1 MNMAKL
7 SRDKGKRFE
16 RDIAARLRALWPN
29 TVIRRASQAER
40 ADNPDVFVEAGPELL
55 TRLWLELQDARTP
68 TPIAKLEQAER
79 DTQAWHAARPGVT
92 ALRLPVVIWHR
103 FAECTT
109 WATMRLATLDAIRG
123 ELHAVRDS
131 VVTLDVLELLQLLVE
146 RTRGV
151 DSRAA

>member
-1 MNMAKL
+1 MQ
-7 SRDKGKRFE
+7 REKGKRFE

-29 TVIRRASQAER
+29 TLIRRASQAER

-55 TRLWLELQDARTP
+55 MRLWLELQDARTP

-79 DTQAWHAARPGVT
+79 DAWGWQDLRPGVSP
-92 ALRLPVVIWHR
+92 RLPVVIWHR

-123 ELHAVRDS
+123 ELHAARES

-146 RTRGV
+146 RTRGA